1 MNNRKVVENWHARIL
16 QECKNRLGRDLTASE
31 EKFVTSRGGFIALEV
46 IEDTVMSVNGAELE
60 TYLNSENS

>member
-1 MNNRKVVENWHARIL
+1 VNKRKVVENWHARIL
-16 QECKNRLGRDLTASE
+16 QECKSRLGRDLTASE